1 MGELRRYFSYI
12 GKYKGAY
19 WGNFVLTLLLSAV
32 MEVQYS
38 YMNKLVFNA
47 VEHTDSRLF
56 VYAVIL
62 CVILVVLRCLS
73 PYLRYFQIKIVRKI
87 VFDIKMKLF
96 QKLMRLNMDF
106 YEKTHSAN
114 ALKILNDDANSLKD
128 SYFSHV
134 YWVVGKVFNGMA
146 AVVAMVIY
154 SPALA
159 VVSIVFSVITVRVS
173 LRIQQNMKKMEKNI
187 QGSIS
192 RLTERLSDILSGFIL
207 LKMYRGASIVLE
219 NFREENETVL
229 REEKRRTEKA
239 GSLEMISFLLGIL
252 GNFGTM
258 IAGAVFVSQ
267 GRMDYGTVMAVV
279 SLQMSVS
286 GMVQRFGSSLTIFSA
301 SLVKAGRVFDFLEDG
316 VEETEEHM
324 EEIKEIK
331 GNHAGGETETPVII
345 QNLNFSY
352 EEGRMV
358 LKQFSMK
365 ADYGERILLTGESGC
380 GKSTLL
386 RLLMRF
392 HGKSSGKIRIF
403 GRDIEAYSLAQ
414 LRNMI
419 TYVPQNCY
427 LFEGTIRENILM
439 GCYAKEGMEKEVERA
454 AGLAY
459 ADEFI
464 RKLPQGY
471 ETKLLSGGSNLSGGQ
486 RQRIAIARA
495 FLKDAPILLLDEPSS
510 ALDAESERILC
521 LAMDELMKD
530 KIVFMVTH
538 GTNFNGK
545 FDRIISL

>member
-1 MGELRRYFSYI
+1 MGELKRYFSYI
-12 GKYKGAY
+12 GKYKGVY
-19 WGNFVLTLLLSAV
+19 WGNFVLTLLVSAV

-47 VEHTDSRLF
+47 VEHTDRRLF
-56 VYAVIL
+56 VNAVIL
-62 CVILVVLRCLS
+62 CVILVVLRSLS

-106 YEKTHSAN
+106 YEKTHSAG

-134 YWVVGKVFNGMA
+134 YWVVGKAVNGMA
-146 AVVAMVIY
+146 AVVAMIIY
-154 SPALA
+154 SPSLA
-159 VVSIVFSVITVRVS
+159 VISILFSVITVRVS
-173 LRIQQNMKKMEKNI
+173 LRIQQNIRKMEKNI

-207 LKMYRGASIVLE
+207 LKMYRGSSIVLE
-219 NFREENETVL
+219 NFQKENETVL
-229 REEKRRTEKA
+229 QEEKRRTEKA

-286 GMVQRFGSSLTIFSA
+286 GMVQRFGSSLTTFSA
-301 SLVKAGRVFDFLEDG
+301 SLVKAARVFDFLEEG
-316 VEETEEHM
+316 VEEAEEHM
-324 EEIKEIK
+324 EETNE
-331 GNHAGGETETPVII
+331 NHAGGETEAPVII

-386 RLLMRF
+386 RLLMGF
-392 HGKSSGKIRIF
+392 YGKTSGEIRIF
-403 GRDIEAYSLAQ
+403 GRDIESYSLAK

-439 GCYAKEGMEKEVERA
+439 GCHAKEGMEKEVERA
-454 AGLAY
+454 ARLAY

-464 RKLPQGY
+464 RKFPQGY
-471 ETKLLSGGSNLSGGQ
+471 DTRISAGGSNLSGGQ

-510 ALDAESERILC
+510 ALDAESERMIC
-521 LAMDELMKD
+521 LAIDELMKD

-538 GTNFNGK
+538 GTNFTGK
-545 FDRIISL
+545 FDRVVSF

>member
-19 WGNFVLTLLLSAV
+19 WGNFVLTLLVSAV

-47 VEHTDSRLF
+47 VEHTDGRLF

-62 CVILVVLRCLS
+62 CVILVVLRSLS

-87 VFDIKMKLF
+87 VFDVKMKLF

-106 YEKTHSAN
+106 YEKTHSAG
-114 ALKILNDDANSLKD
+114 ALKILNDDANFLKD

-134 YWVVGKVFNGMA
+134 YWVVGKAVNGMTA
-146 AVVAMVIY
+146 LVAMVIY
-154 SPALA
+154 SPSLA
-159 VVSIVFSVITVRVS
+159 VISILFSVITVRVS
-173 LRIQQNMKKMEKNI
+173 LRIQQNIKKMEKNI

-207 LKMYRGASIVLE
+207 LKMYRGSSIVLE
-219 NFREENETVL
+219 NFRKENEMVL
-229 REEKRRTEKA
+229 QEEKRRTEKA
-239 GSLEMISFLLGIL
+239 GLLEMISFLLGIL
-252 GNFGTM
+252 GNFGTI

-286 GMVQRFGSSLTIFSA
+286 GMVQRFGSSLTTFSA
-301 SLVKAGRVFDFLEDG
+301 SLVKAARVFDFLEEG
-316 VEETEEHM
+316 VEEAEEHM
-324 EEIKEIK
+324 EETNE
-331 GNHAGGETETPVII
+331 NHAGEETEAPVII

-358 LKQFSMK
+358 LKQFSME
-365 ADYGERILLTGESGC
+365 ADYGERILLIGESGC

-386 RLLMRF
+386 RLLMGF
-392 HGKSSGKIRIF
+392 YGKSSGEIRIF
-403 GRDIEAYSLAQ
+403 GRDIESYSLAK
-414 LRNMI
+414 LRNII

-439 GCYAKEGMEKEVERA
+439 GCYEKEGMEKEVERA

-471 ETKLLSGGSNLSGGQ
+471 DTRISAGGSNLSGGQ

-510 ALDAESERILC
+510 ALDAESERMIG
-521 LAMDELMKD
+521 LAIDNLMKD

-538 GTNFNGK
+538 GTNFNGQ
-545 FDRIISL
+545 FDRVVSF

>member
-1 MGELRRYFSYI
+1 MGELKRYFSYI
-12 GKYKGAY
+12 GKYKGVY
-19 WGNFVLTLLLSAV
+19 WGNFVLTLLVSAV

-47 VEHTDSRLF
+47 VEHTDRRLF
-56 VYAVIL
+56 VNAVIL
-62 CVILVVLRCLS
+62 CVILVLLRSLS

-106 YEKTHSAN
+106 YEKTHSAG

-134 YWVVGKVFNGMA
+134 YWVVGKAVNGMT
-146 AVVAMVIY
+146 AVVAMIIY
-154 SPALA
+154 SPSLA
-159 VVSIVFSVITVRVS
+159 VISILFSVITVRVS
-173 LRIQQNMKKMEKNI
+173 LRIQQNIRKMEKNI

-207 LKMYRGASIVLE
+207 LKMYRGSSIVLE
-219 NFREENETVL
+219 NFQKENETVL
-229 REEKRRTEKA
+229 QEEKRRTEKA
-239 GSLEMISFLLGIL
+239 GTLEMISFLLGIL

-267 GRMDYGTVMAVV
+267 GKMDYGTVMAVV

-286 GMVQRFGSSLTIFSA
+286 GMVQRFGSSLTTFSA
-301 SLVKAGRVFDFLEDG
+301 SLVKAARVFDFLEEG
-316 VEETEEHM
+316 VEEAEEHM
-324 EEIKEIK
+324 EETNE
-331 GNHAGGETETPVII
+331 NHAGGETEAPVII

-358 LKQFSMK
+358 LKQFSME

-386 RLLMRF
+386 RLLMGF
-392 HGKSSGKIRIF
+392 YGKSSGEIRIF
-403 GRDIEAYSLAQ
+403 GRDIESYSLAK

-439 GCYAKEGMEKEVERA
+439 GCHAKEGMEKEVERA
-454 AGLAY
+454 ARLAY

-464 RKLPQGY
+464 RKFPQGY
-471 ETKLLSGGSNLSGGQ
+471 DTRISAGGSNLSGGQ

-510 ALDAESERILC
+510 ALDAESERMIC
-521 LAMDELMKD
+521 LAIDELMKD

-538 GTNFNGK
+538 GTNFTGK
-545 FDRIISL
+545 FDRVVSF

>member
-56 VYAVIL
+56 VHAVIL

-154 SPALA
+154 SPSLA

-207 LKMYRGASIVLE
+207 LKMYRGASVVLE

-386 RLLMRF
+386 RLLMGF
-392 HGKSSGKIRIF
+392 YGKSSGKIRIF
-403 GRDIEAYSLAQ
+403 GRDIESYSLAQ

-545 FDRIISL
+545 FDRMISL